1 MKEKYDVFISY
12 SHLDRQLADDI
23 LGFLEGRGIKCF
35 IDYRDIPRNAWWAR
49 VIPEALESS
58 KVMLA
63 LYSSAYNKSHQVE
76 RELTLADNAR
86 IQILPFLTSPEPFER
101 AKSYFFSNSNW
112 IDAFPDPT
120 KKYDVLSDDI
130 MTIKNGTAP
139 DAAKPRDAQPA
150 PQPYPA
156 PSPQS
161 APETVDLDQFAD
173 DYDDGVAEMQ
183 DMNYCKAFRLF
194 VHAALAGHG
203 EAQLQLMRLCHNDF
217 IWLTPKDAWPE
228 IREAADWGNSF
239 AQYLMARY
247 WSTIEHDDGECYE
260 YLARAAAQGNP
271 FGRLAL
277 ARCYEI
283 GALVP
288 RNVDKAVEEYKALAR
303 AGFGPALRRLGRLYI
318 SGNNIRKNQNRGI
331 SMLQR
336 GAEKG
341 SLECMLELAW
351 QQATGQ
357 YIQNDIIAARTAMK
371 HCIEEGHPLAL
382 AALADTYLYNCTTG
396 EEQKDATSLSEAR
409 RLLDIGVQ
417 KSNPQCMG
425 KLGMFYL
432 RFADKIGMKRDCEV
446 ALRWLNR
453 AVECG
458 HLQSM
463 IFLGKAYYHGTDG
476 LDIDRSEA
484 WRYFM
489 LAEGM
494 FDGNAQYYLGK
505 MCLEGEGR
513 DGRNVTDGIV
523 YLENAL
529 TFSGSYGLQAARLLY
544 SYAVPDDFET
554 GFPSH
559 PLKHRT
565 ADGVVKSAEDA
576 LEYLR
581 RGHSYGDSECLYL
594 LGCALTD
601 TACSYADEITGINYL
616 KRALDGPQPCYDAAY
631 RLSWLIKE
639 GIGLPADDAEA
650 ERYLSIATNRQR

>member
-183 DMNYCKAFRLF
+183 DMNYCKALRLF

-203 EAQLQLMRLCHNDF
+203 EAQLQMMRLCHNDF
-217 IWLTPKDAWPE
+217 IYLSPKDAWPE
-228 IREAADWGNSF
+228 IRRAADGGNAF

-247 WSTIEHDDGECYE
+247 CAAVEHNDGECYE
-260 YLARAAAQGNP
+260 YLARSAAQGNP

-277 ARCYEI
+277 ARCYEV

-288 RNVDKAVEEYKALAR
+288 RDEVKAVDEYKDLAR
-303 AGFGPALRRLGRLYI
+303 AGFGPAMRVLGRLYV
-318 SGNNIRKNQNRGI
+318 SGNNIRKNIERG
-331 SMLQR
+331 MRLLQT
-336 GAEKG
+336 GAERG
-341 SLECMLELAW
+341 SVECKLELAW
-351 QQATGQ
+351 QRILLSA
-357 YIQNDIIAARTAMK
+357 DIDAARALIQECVE
-371 HCIEEGHPLAL
+371 HGVPQAL

-396 EEQKDATSLSEAR
+396 VEQTDAASLSEAFR
-409 RLLDIGVQ
+409 ILDRGVQ
-417 KSNPQCMG
+417 KGNPQCMG

-432 RFADKIGMKRDCEV
+432 RFADMIGMKHDMAV

-453 AVECG
+453 SIELG
-458 HLQSM
+458 NLQAM
-463 IFLGKAYYHGTDG
+463 IFLGTAYYHGTDG
-476 LDIDRSEA
+476 LSVDKAEA
-484 WRYFM
+484 WRCFM
-489 LAEGM
+489 RAEGM
-494 FDGNAQYYLGK
+494 LDGNAQYYLGK

-513 DGRNVTDGIV
+513 DGRVCADGIA

-529 TFSGSYGLQAARLLY
+529 TFSGSYGRQAARLLY
-544 SYAVPDDFET
+544 SYTVPDDFET
-554 GFPSH
+554 DFPTH
-559 PLKHRT
+559 PLSHLT
-565 ADGVVKSAEDA
+565 ADGVAKSADDA

-581 RGHSYGDSECLYL
+581 RGHSYGDSECRYL

-601 TACSYADEITGINYL
+601 VARSYSDEINGITLL
-616 KRALDGPQPCYDAAY
+616 KQALEGPAPCLDAGY
-631 RLSWLIKE
+631 RLAHLYRE
-639 GIGLPADDAEA
+639 GIGTPASPSAAEH
-650 ERYLSIATNRQR
+650 YLTLAKQGYA

>member
-49 VIPEALESS
+49 VIPEALLSS

-86 IQILPFLTSPEPFER
+86 IQILPFLTSPEPFEG

-130 MTIKNGTAP
+130 MTIKNGNTAGMTEL
-139 DAAKPRDAQPA
+139 RDARPE
-150 PQPYPA
+150 
-156 PSPQS
+156 PQS
-161 APETVDLDQFAD
+161 FSAQPSQSVSEPVDIDQFAD
-173 DYDDGVAEMQ
+173 DYEDGVAEME
-183 DMNYCKAFRLF
+183 DMNYSKAFRLF
-194 VHAALAGHG
+194 VHAALAGHR
-203 EAQLQLMRLCHNDF
+203 EAQLQMMRLCHNDF
-217 IWLTPKDAWPE
+217 ICLTPKDAWPE
-228 IREAADWGNSF
+228 IREAADSGNSF

-247 WSTIEHDDGECYE
+247 WGSIEHDDGECYE

-288 RNVDKAVEEYKALAR
+288 RDAVKAVSEYKELAH
-303 AGFGPALRRLGRLYI
+303 AGFGPAMRVLGRLYI
-318 SGNNIRKNQNRGI
+318 SGNNIRKNPDRG
-331 SMLQR
+331 MRLLLTGEEQ
-336 GAEKG
+336 G
-341 SLECMLELAW
+341 SIECKLELAW
-351 QQATGQ
+351 QRYMAGN
-357 YIQNDIIAARTAMK
+357 IEAARSLIQD
-371 HCIEEGHPLAL
+371 CIEKGAPQAL
-382 AALADTYLYNCTTG
+382 AALADTYLYDCITG
-396 EEQKDATSLSEAR
+396 EEQEDAASLLEAR

-417 KSNPQCMG
+417 KGNSQCMG
-425 KLGMFYL
+425 KLGIFYL
-432 RFADKIGMKRDCEV
+432 RFADKIGMKRDCGV

-453 AVECG
+453 AVELG
-458 HLQSM
+458 HLQSL

-476 LDIDRSEA
+476 LEVDKAAA
-484 WRYFM
+484 WLYFM
-489 LAEGM
+489 RAEGM

-513 DGRNVTDGIV
+513 DGRSATDGIA

-529 TFSGSYGLQAARLLY
+529 TFSGSCGRQAARLLY
-544 SYAVPDDFET
+544 RYTVPDDFEK

-559 PLKHRT
+559 PLEHLT
-565 ADGVVKSAEDA
+565 ADGVVKSVEDA

-581 RGHSYGDSECLYL
+581 RGHSYGDSECRYL

-601 TACSYADEITGINYL
+601 TARSYADEITGINYL
-616 KRALDGPQPCYDAAY
+616 KRALEEPQPCYDAAY

-650 ERYLSIATNRQR
+650 ERYLSIATHRQM